1 MPVSSVTVVVC
12 ERNDTWEYAVDLEEV
27 IGTPKK
33 EDFVSH
39 MPICPYVYVDVYVGV
54 YVYALLMS
62 NEQVT
67 CVVELGFEWWV
78 IVTSSESRMVS

>member
-1 MPVSSVTVVVC
+1 MLGVFVC
-12 ERNDTWEYAVDLEEV
+12 VAREMTHGNTPLTLEEV

-39 MPICPYVYVDVYVGV
+39 MPTCPYVYVD
-54 YVYALLMS
+54 VYALLMS

>member
-1 MPVSSVTVVVC
+1 MLCVFVC
-12 ERNDTWEYAVDLEEV
+12 VAREMTHGNTPLTLEEV